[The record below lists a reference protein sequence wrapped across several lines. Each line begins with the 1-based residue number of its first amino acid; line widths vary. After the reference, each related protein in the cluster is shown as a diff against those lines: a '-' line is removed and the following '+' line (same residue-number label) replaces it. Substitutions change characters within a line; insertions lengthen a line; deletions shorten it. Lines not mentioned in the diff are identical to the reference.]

1 MPAFLR
7 SPSIQ
12 TRVLAALGV
21 IIALMATMFIVET
34 FAARAQAVLAAR
46 TATRLLPTRLSLRS
60 AMQWI
65 LRADDDGAWYVLAGG
80 SASAAAFLRHYRDDL
95 AHVRAHV
102 LDAQRLSDL
111 PEKDALVGTFQ
122 QRWQEYQRNNE
133 EAFARA
139 ARGEIGTARQK
150 YVRVPYQPALEALS
164 RFDQAITADIQR
176 AQAQD
181 AATRRTADVAGI
193 SLGLAALAFGI
204 LIAVRL
210 GGSLGRRID
219 EVSNAMSELVSDDL
233 PRITQ
238 SFRNIAAGNFAASRY
253 MCARREIAEN
263 GGKEAARMAATYNRL
278 IRGLSEL
285 SLRIDDAATDAHRAR
300 EAEERLSY
308 LRHYDETTGLPNREH
323 LREHVES
330 AVSGPARAAA
340 FGIASIKLDGFKKI
354 DSSFGREASNALLQ
368 SAAERLA
375 HAARETDVVA
385 RGDIDE
391 FLVLL
396 RPLPESET
404 AVRIAS
410 TLRETVA
417 APYSLGYGEAFVG
430 ATAGLS
436 LFPADGHNADEIL
449 QNAEIALAA
458 ARETASGGPVLYSPS
473 MRERS
478 IESIAVESALQR
490 ALPAREFEIHYQPI
504 VGVEHPRILG
514 FEALLRWRHPRLGL
528 LHPSSFIEKA
538 EETGVIEPVGNW
550 ILRAACMQV
559 QTWRAR
565 GHDVRVS
572 VNVSMRQLQL
582 PDFLRSVR
590 SALEESGLPP
600 QALELELTESLILKE
615 RDIAVRTLS
624 ALKSIG
630 VRVAIDDFG
639 TGYSSYG
646 YLRYFSPDSLKIDRS
661 FVTDITSNAFDEA
674 IINGMIGLGHSL
686 RLNVIAEGV
695 ENTGQLV
702 KLRKLG
708 CDEMQGYLFAQPV
721 PAEQCERL
729 LSDGARI

>member
-7 SPSIQ
+7 SPGIQ

-21 IIALMATMFIVET
+21 ILALMAAMFIVET

-80 SASAAAFLRHYRDDL
+80 SASAAGFLRHYRDDL
-95 AHVRAHV
+95 AHVRAEV
-102 LDAQRLSDL
+102 LDARRTSDL
-111 PEKDALVGTFQ
+111 PEKDALIGAFVR
-122 QRWQEYQRNNE
+122 RWQEYQRNNE
-133 EAFARA
+133 RAFALA
-139 ARGEIGTARQK
+139 ARGNVKAAQDT
-150 YVRVPYQPALEALS
+150 YVLVPYLPAFEALS
-164 RFDQAITADIQR
+164 RIDRAITADIER

-181 AATRRTADVAGI
+181 AATRRTADVTGI
-193 SLGLAALAFGI
+193 SLSFAALAYAI

-219 EVSNAMSELVSDDL
+219 EVSNAMSDLASDDL

-263 GGKEAARMAATYNRL
+263 GSKEAARMAATYNRL

-285 SLRIDDAATDAHRAR
+285 SRRIDDAATDAHRAK

-308 LRHYDETTGLPNREH
+308 LRNYDETTGLPNREH

-330 AVSGPARAAA
+330 VVSGPARAAA

-391 FLVLL
+391 FLILL
-396 RPLPESET
+396 RPLPEPET

-410 TLRETVA
+410 AMRESVA
-417 APYSLGYGEAFVG
+417 AAYSLDHGEAFVG

-436 LFPADGHNADEIL
+436 LFPTHGRNADEML
-449 QNAEIALAA
+449 QNAEIAVAC
-458 ARETASGGPVLYSPS
+458 ARETASAGPVLYSPS
-473 MRERS
+473 MRARS
-478 IESIAVESALQR
+478 IESLAVETALQR
-490 ALPAREFEIHYQPI
+490 ALPSHEFEVHYQPI
-504 VGVEHPRILG
+504 VAVEPPRILG

-528 LHPSSFIEKA
+528 LHPSSFMAHA
-538 EETGVIEPVGNW
+538 EETGVIESVGNW
-550 ILRAACMQV
+550 ILRAACLQV
-559 QTWRAR
+559 QAWRTR
-565 GHDVRVS
+565 GYDVRVS

-582 PDFLRSVR
+582 PDFLGSVR
-590 SALEESGLPP
+590 SVLEESALPP

-624 ALKSIG
+624 ALKSMG

-639 TGYSSYG
+639 TGYSWYG
-646 YLRYFSPDSLKIDRS
+646 YLRYLSPDSLKIDRS

-674 IINGMIGLGHSL
+674 IVNAMIGLGHSL

-721 PAEQCERL
+721 PAEQCERF
-729 LSDGARI
+729 LSNGALI